1 MNPLSCSTA
10 CSYADACFS
19 FGSAGKAGRLRLF
32 RFLHPSNLLI
42 QRSWSRK
49 GFIYWRALLFCHQP
63 DVYRVPALLIPT
75 VYRSKRFVRPT
86 GLFDDCHVCH
96 HVLVCSHCI
105 QLLCRC
111 CGWPLDDE
119 ELLLLAQQN
128 QRLSILVNFCFNPG
142 QDVLNRT
149 FLSTSTT

>member
-42 QRSWSRK
+42 VDFFYLRL
-49 GFIYWRALLFCHQP
+49 YLLDLGHQP

-96 HVLVCSHCI
+96 HLLVCSHCI